1 MKMEHTGCFETSAHK
16 IQTSGNHPKESGKV
30 NILNL
35 RQKSI
40 LCAQGA
46 LNYGAKIR
54 SEFIKSLTFLQNS
67 QFSFWMVAVMTRPMH
82 QDVYRSVYFYV
93 QYTLSFGDKSPYS
106 KERKVCFMNLI
117 QQINSFSFYVLHQ
130 VGEL

>member
-1 MKMEHTGCFETSAHK
+1 
-16 IQTSGNHPKESGKV
+16 
-30 NILNL
+30 
-35 RQKSI
+35 
-40 LCAQGA
+40 
-46 LNYGAKIR
+46 
-54 SEFIKSLTFLQNS
+54 
-67 QFSFWMVAVMTRPMH
+67 MVAVMTRPMH